1 MQEGDAIALTI
12 QEGNTVKVTAH
23 LDVEKNEFIFD
34 VPVDKCNR
42 EDFIPYL
49 KQLLLDS
56 TDLKVEFEIEA
67 KTK

>member
-1 MQEGDAIALTI
+1 MR
-12 QEGNTVKVTAH
+12 VTAH